1 MRVSSRPG
9 PSGGKKLKLVDAT
22 ADKIGSRNQAME
34 IFWIMLVLVV
44 YPAGLFFVGLHHTT
58 KEFDRIEFAIKQ
70 LDKTLQQTY
79 WLAGR
84 GKTE

>member
-1 MRVSSRPG
+1 
-9 PSGGKKLKLVDAT
+9 
-22 ADKIGSRNQAME
+22 ME

-44 YPAGLFFVGLHHTT
+44 YPAGLFFVGLYHTT

-70 LDKTLQQTY
+70 LDQTLQQTY

>member
-1 MRVSSRPG
+1 
-9 PSGGKKLKLVDAT
+9 
-22 ADKIGSRNQAME
+22 ME
-34 IFWIMLVLVV
+34 ILWIMLVLAV